1 MESENVLAALAVALQ
16 AAIALRIV
24 VVLCTWFAQQPF
36 AGEKQKWVKEQLH
49 KIYHLM
55 FSGKLGEGREFQE
68 MDRQRCRIFLW
79 WCECLQLFVLARLY
93 HFSFQLGNYNQHR
106 ASRGLTCR
114 KLLTPDTMDIV
125 STLGL
130 LAPFFPLTSGQ
141 QDFTEIVF
149 VSSASF
155 VPRFFLALFMKRL
168 WIAVVLNVAYGACCV
183 WQTRQAS
190 DPTSDDLGVKGIL
203 AAQTVALI
211 FSACM
216 NKWFMYEYVDGDM
229 KMLMDSPQL
238 AGMLLRGT
246 PAVAQ
251 GSNFA
256 ELFCPADKPRVEQYF
271 SNARMLDGD
280 SNEVNVELLQAQFH
294 NASGEQ
300 CFLVGVREFQDTNAI
315 TAMYHPPG
323 HIAESDAEPAPIFH
337 LPDAVIFDACSF
349 KILFAS
355 AAFQSLSNL
364 LGRGRETPCYLQE
377 LSQEQGASSLIGQAQ
392 HAVNSENQDG
402 QTLSGPLLL
411 YDRLQVSAS
420 IQFEHDGELDVSVG
434 VMPAMKTSTKTPAHS
449 LTAFVASGGCAGIPT
464 TSSTSV
470 HPKSSYRA
478 LVLQKFAAVLAAAG
492 SALGPDGALVIPD
505 VGCGAYGNDP
515 GEVGTLLGEALKRQ
529 PGLFSEIH
537 LVGQGSFA
545 DAVVNVSNGLC

>member
-1 MESENVLAALAVALQ
+1 
-16 AAIALRIV
+16 
-24 VVLCTWFAQQPF
+24 
-36 AGEKQKWVKEQLH
+36 
-49 KIYHLM
+49 
-55 FSGKLGEGREFQE
+55 
-68 MDRQRCRIFLW
+68 
-79 WCECLQLFVLARLY
+79 
-93 HFSFQLGNYNQHR
+93 
-106 ASRGLTCR
+106 
-114 KLLTPDTMDIV
+114 
-125 STLGL
+125 
-130 LAPFFPLTSGQ
+130 
-141 QDFTEIVF
+141 
-149 VSSASF
+149 
-155 VPRFFLALFMKRL
+155 
-168 WIAVVLNVAYGACCV
+168 
-183 WQTRQAS
+183 
-190 DPTSDDLGVKGIL
+190 
-203 AAQTVALI
+203 
-211 FSACM
+211 M
-216 NKWFMYEYVDGDM
+216 NKWFMYEYVCLSQKFHVRTVEHGAVSSLLMACNDAVVEVDGDM

-271 SNARMLDGD
+271 SSRSKPHAVAMNARMLDGD

-364 LGRGRETPCYLQE
+364 LGRGETPCYLQE

-420 IQFEHDGELDVSVG
+420 IQFEHDGELDASVG
-434 VMPAMKTSTKTPAHS
+434 VMCLELAGEGRAKSQQDYGKRPAMKTSTKTPAHS

-470 HPKSSYRA
+470 HPKSGMQ
-478 LVLQKFAAVLAAAG
+478 L
-492 SALGPDGALVIPD
+492 
-505 VGCGAYGNDP
+505 
-515 GEVGTLLGEALKRQ
+515 
-529 PGLFSEIH
+529 
-537 LVGQGSFA
+537 
-545 DAVVNVSNGLC
+545 